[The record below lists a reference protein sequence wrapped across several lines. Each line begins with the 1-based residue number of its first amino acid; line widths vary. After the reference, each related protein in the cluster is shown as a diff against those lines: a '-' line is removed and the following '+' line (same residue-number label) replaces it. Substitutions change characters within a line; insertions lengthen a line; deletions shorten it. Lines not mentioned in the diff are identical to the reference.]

1 VKIGLQIPDFTTP
14 GGPTTLGPALAGVAR
29 TADDIGFD
37 MIAVMDHFF
46 QIAYVGP
53 PEHEMLEAYTT
64 LGFLAANTRRAKL
77 LTVMTGVHYRHP
89 GILLKQISTLDVLS
103 GGRAVLGIG
112 AAWNEEESVGLGVP
126 FPPMSERFER
136 LEETLRIAHQMF
148 AGDET
153 PFDGRYYQLA
163 RPLNSPLPLRRPAI
177 MVGGGG
183 EKKTLRLVARYADAC
198 NLFPGPDLPRKLE
211 ILREHCAAEGRDYGE
226 ILKTSLFPLDPA
238 KSTGEIVDQLGGLA
252 EQGIQAVIVNTP
264 DLWVAGR
271 IEQIGELV
279 SAAADL

>member
-46 QIAYVGP
+46 QIFGN
-53 PEHEMLEAYTT
+53 PEAEMLEAYTT
-64 LGFLAANTRRAKL
+64 LGFLAANTTKAKL
-77 LTVMTGVHYRHP
+77 LTIMTGVHYRHP
-89 GILLKQISTLDVLS
+89 GILIKQISTLDVLS

-112 AAWNEEESVGLGVP
+112 AAWNEEESVGLGVQ
-126 FPPMSERFER
+126 FPPLSERFDR

-153 PFDGRYYQLA
+153 PFEGRYYQLA
-163 RPLNSPLPLRRPAI
+163 RPINSPPPLRRPAI

-183 EKKTLRLVARYADAC
+183 EKKTLRLVAKYADSC
-198 NLFPGPDLPRKLE
+198 NLFPTPDLPRKLE
-211 ILREHCAAEGRDYGE
+211 ILREHCAAEGRDYGD
-226 ILKTSLFPLDPA
+226 ILKTCLYSLDAA
-238 KSTGEIVDQLGGLA
+238 KSTAEVVDQLGTFG
-252 EQGIQAVIVNTP
+252 EQGIQTVIVNTP

-271 IEQIGELV
+271 IEHMGELV
-279 SAAADL
+279 QAAADL